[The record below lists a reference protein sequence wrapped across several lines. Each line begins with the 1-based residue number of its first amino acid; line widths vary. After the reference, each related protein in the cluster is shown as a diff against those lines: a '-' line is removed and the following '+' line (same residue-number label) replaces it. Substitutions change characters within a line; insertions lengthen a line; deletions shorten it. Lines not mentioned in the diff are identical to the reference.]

1 MARRNI
7 GPGDVLTL
15 HYVFHDRLPAARA
28 GLLAARSLIAVQ
40 LVAREELAPEADAPF
55 PHCADDGL
63 VNRLVDRLDLEQ
75 CRRLHARIRGQDRA
89 TALHLAAQP
98 AAGGG

>member
-1 MARRNI
+1 MPLAGC
-7 GPGDVLTL
+7 GP
-15 HYVFHDRLPAARA
+15 R
-28 GLLAARSLIAVQ
+28 
-40 LVAREELAPEADAPF
+40 
-55 PHCADDGL
+55 ADDGL